1 MPNARSA
8 RADRSRDWLCF
19 DSRSIVLPTR
29 QEEIEK
35 IAALALGPL
44 VEVAWADGHVTPGE
58 RAGVQEAARSL
69 GLDQRSEFCR
79 STLQRWLT
87 EPPPTQA
94 LVEWR
99 RLLAPTLAGSGS
111 RPARK
116 SERRLLDETITI
128 AKMDERPFDEGV
140 SLAASA
146 GITEEEQAVL
156 DELAAALER
165 LE

>member
-1 MPNARSA
+1 
-8 RADRSRDWLCF
+8 
-19 DSRSIVLPTR
+19 LPTR

-58 RAGVQEAARSL
+58 RAGVLEAAHSL

-79 STLQRWLT
+79 STLLRWLT
-87 EPPPTQA
+87 EPPPTEA
-94 LVEWR
+94 LREWR
-99 RLLAPTLAGSGS
+99 RLLVPTLAASDS

-116 SERRLLDETITI
+116 TERRLLEEAITI
-128 AKMDERPFDEGV
+128 AKMDERPFERGASV
-140 SLAASA
+140 AARS

-165 LE
+165 FG